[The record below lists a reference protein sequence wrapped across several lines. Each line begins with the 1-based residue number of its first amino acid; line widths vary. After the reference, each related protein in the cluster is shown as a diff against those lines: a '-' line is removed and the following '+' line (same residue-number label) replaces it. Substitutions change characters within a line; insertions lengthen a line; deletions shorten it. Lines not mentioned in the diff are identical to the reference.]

1 MPPRNRNSQSDESG
15 NPQPRQTQIQLLEGQ
30 VYRLAINP
38 EEFRIPSTNPH
49 DHSSRIQCRVQ
60 PGHARQID
68 TILSSKLF
76 PYREKSDLLR
86 HAIYRHLVW
95 LESLL
100 PEGAVPSVVRQVDAI
115 VEILREEE
123 YYRDF
128 SKIFEDLAEQVNRYQ
143 TAKQLGRAQSLIARV
158 MAKVNQMPDST
169 WKDEYQTELQQR
181 FGHLLDVGKMDL
193 TGKVIEVDGEKEGEQ
208 E

>member
-1 MPPRNRNSQSDESG
+1 
-15 NPQPRQTQIQLLEGQ
+15 
-30 VYRLAINP
+30 
-38 EEFRIPSTNPH
+38 
-49 DHSSRIQCRVQ
+49 
-60 PGHARQID
+60 
-68 TILSSKLF
+68 
-76 PYREKSDLLR
+76 
-86 HAIYRHLVW
+86 
-95 LESLL
+95 LL